1 MTSQP
6 MASRPSSLRSWPVPA
21 ALVALSAIPLI
32 AGTLRLVQ
40 LAGGPQLMPA
50 DERFGGFPLP
60 LVLHIV
66 GAAAYAVVGAF
77 QFVARFRRRHLTWH
91 RRAGR
96 ILTVAGW
103 VIRHPGRAKGQRRV
117 RHTGSQSAIAT
128 TAGAQS

>member
-6 MASRPSSLRSWPVPA
+6 MASRPSSPPSWPVPA
-21 ALVALSAIPLI
+21 TLVAPSAIPLM
-32 AGTLRLVQ
+32 AGTPRLVQ

-50 DERFGGFPLP
+50 DERFAGFPLP

-66 GAAAYAVVGAF
+66 GAAAYAIG
-77 QFVARFRRRHLTWH
+77 VA
-91 RRAGR
+91 
-96 ILTVAGW
+96 
-103 VIRHPGRAKGQRRV
+103 AKGQRRV